1 MSVNIYVGNLSYD
14 VSESKLEEL
23 FSHHGEVSSAKVI
36 TDQYSGR
43 SKGFGFVEMNDKNEA
58 ENAIQ
63 ELNGTDVLGREIKV
77 NIAKPRNDNRKFKNR
92 Y

>member
-14 VSESKLEEL
+14 ASESKVEEL
-23 FSHHGEVSSAKVI
+23 FLQYGEVSSVKII

-43 SKGFGFVEMNDKNEA
+43 SKGFGFIEMNDKNEA

-63 ELNGTDVLGREIKV
+63 GLNGTEVLGREIKV
-77 NIAKPRNDNRKFKNR
+77 NLAKPRNNTRRFDNR